1 MTAVGRKAADKG
13 NAAAQYNLGCSY
25 AKGDGVPEDVVV
37 AYQWLTLAEKGGEAQ
52 ASQRKDRLGIK
63 MTAAQVEQALKLVR
77 EFTPVTTS
85 THNESTF
92 RSVSPEGQG
101 RWR

>member
-1 MTAVGRKAADKG
+1 
-13 NAAAQYNLGCSY
+13 
-25 AKGDGVPEDVVV
+25 VV

-52 ASQRKDRLGIK
+52 ATQRKDQLGIK

-77 EFTPVTTS
+77 EYTPVTTS
-85 THNESTF
+85 HHNESTIE
-92 RSVSPEGQG
+92 SVSPEGRD